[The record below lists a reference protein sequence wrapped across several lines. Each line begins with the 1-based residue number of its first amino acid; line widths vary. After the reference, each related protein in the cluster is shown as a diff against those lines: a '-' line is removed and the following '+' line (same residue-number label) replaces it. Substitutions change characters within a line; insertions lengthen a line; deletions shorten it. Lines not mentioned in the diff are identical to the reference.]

1 MAIDHRI
8 GSKVIKNARREEAAG
23 TRVEPYPYVGI
34 VKNNLDPTRSGRLQV
49 FIPDLGGPP
58 DDPNNWRTVSYAS
71 PFQGYT
77 TQTQSSTDRSS
88 TDNKFRTVNHTY
100 GMWMVPPDI
109 GIEVIVLFIAG
120 DPLRGYWVACV
131 NSNLSHY
138 MMPALAGTPNVD
150 PNSLSAEDKKS
161 YKKGDQVPVV
171 EFNEYT
177 KDFTNQAFYNNNK
190 PIHEWQYNIL
200 RIQGLEKDPVRG
212 AISSSSQRE
221 SPSHVFGISTP
232 GRPIDDP
239 ADNPQAYQEQLASGN
254 IEAKYLKTKTR
265 KGGHVFVM
273 DDGATLGEDQL
284 IRLRTASGHQLL
296 MNDTNDVIYIGHADG
311 GSWIELAADGGM
323 KVYTSGSYS
332 VRAEGDINLHADG
345 DINMQAGKGFNIK
358 STNYNLNA
366 DAVNIHAGA
375 FKLQSLGIVSLK
387 AGGELIA
394 DSGGQLSLKAVGKIA
409 ADGSGKIDQSGV
421 ANSGKD
427 VTKLTQNSLPDVAQ
441 DSTGTWTASKK
452 ISSIVNVAPT
462 HEPYPRNTTSVVFKP
477 SSPGIQ
483 PGEVFSGTVDAI
495 KAPATTQAGVTGAVP
510 DKFLRDAD
518 TVDTTVGNLSKDQM
532 STLLTQIAFSES
544 SCDYSKTA
552 GNYLGR
558 YMFGREALQQ
568 AGYIKKSVQSNAEVH
583 NPNSW
588 TGKDSIDSQDAW
600 LAAHQ
605 IQDNA
610 MIYLLQQNYTQM
622 CKSGAITADMP
633 PEDVGGMLM
642 VAHLLG
648 ADGAN
653 SWRMGKGG
661 SDANGTTG
669 ETYFNRGK
677 YAVSVLAPKFQP
689 IQQG

>member
-8 GSKVIKNARREEAAG
+8 GSKVIKNARREEASG

-88 TDNKFRTVNHTY
+88 TENKFRTVNHTY

-239 ADNPQAYQEQLASGN
+239 ADSPQAYQEQLASGN

-296 MNDTNDVIYIGHADG
+296 MNDTNDIIYIGHADG
-311 GSWIELAADGGM
+311 GSWIELGADGGM

-394 DSGGQLSLKAVGKIA
+394 DANGQLSLNATGPVT
-409 ADGSGKIDQSGV
+409 ADGASWATQSKM
-421 ANSGKD
+421 SKTGKD
-427 VTKLTQNSLPDVAQ
+427 VTKLAQNSLPDVTQ

-452 ISSIVNVAPT
+452 ISSIVTVAPT

-477 SSPGIQ
+477 TSPGIE
-483 PGEVFSGTVDAI
+483 PGAVFSGTVDAI
-495 KAPATTQAGVTGAVP
+495 KAPATVQAGVTGQVP

-568 AGYIKKSVQSNAEVH
+568 VGYIKRSVQSNAEVH

-600 LAAHQ
+600 LAAHR

-648 ADGAN
+648 AGGAN

-661 SDANGTTG
+661 HDANGTTG

-677 YAVSVLAPKFQP
+677 YAVAVLAPKFQP